1 MPTMG
6 DDPPPLIASA
16 FKEYTILGALK
27 TDLQGLVYW
36 WERHQEVPRTLEE
49 GARGLWHLAARVN
62 HADILFTGKRRPD
75 SLEGAVFRTL
85 RDLGVPELG
94 DPFRQALSAPAS
106 ASGLSLDK
114 VIKRMRNAFA
124 HRSHD
129 LQQHGD
135 DFAFWRL
142 SQSNASFQAFS
153 TLHELRSGPE
163 RKSRRDGFYWQ
174 WHREPEACQDEQDY
188 GDEDKHARDGER
200 PHRFNSL
207 DLKCGG
213 CSRAGRP
220 AQHYL
225 PVHGRTRTRR
235 CRRKTKLWNMS
246 SR

>member
-1 MPTMG
+1 MG

-49 GARGLWHLAARVN
+49 GARGLWHLAALVN

-106 ASGLSLDK
+106 AGGLSLDK

-124 HRSHD
+124 HRGHD

-135 DFAFWRL
+135 DFAFWGL

-153 TLHELRSGPE
+153 GLIGATRGVLEVIEMHMLDLVAQFVATGTLGDLDRYIMTGPE
-163 RKSRRDGFYWQ
+163 RAVRATRQRRKGTPRRDG
-174 WHREPEACQDEQDY
+174 R
-188 GDEDKHARDGER
+188 ER
-200 PHRFNSL
+200 P
-207 DLKCGG
+207 
-213 CSRAGRP
+213 
-220 AQHYL
+220 
-225 PVHGRTRTRR
+225 
-235 CRRKTKLWNMS
+235 
-246 SR
+246 